1 MKYLFH
7 PVNVPRKLELRHQK
21 LVVDSTKAWDNF
33 KDKKA
38 VQDSLLLAQ
47 KHLCSYCEIELARGE
62 NELGYH
68 IEHIEPKSINSSRTF
83 DFSNLLISCLMKK
96 Q

>member
-62 NELGYH
+62 NELG
-68 IEHIEPKSINSSRTF
+68 
-83 DFSNLLISCLMKK
+83 
-96 Q
+96 